1 MNAPAG
7 AAGLPAGQNARRDRV
22 LRRLACVA
30 AAPVAGMVFLRAV
43 PAEWPV
49 TAVQLL
55 AFLPWFTLPAA
66 AAFLLALSGRSRP
79 LQLLTAVLLGVQVLW
94 LFPPPGVPARDA
106 AHAQPPAARVKV
118 MTVNAELGGADAA
131 GLVDLVREQRVEL
144 LAIEEYTQD
153 LEDRLAAAGL
163 PAVLPHQVSHPRGRA
178 AGAAVYSSYPLTG
191 AGILPGTRFAMPVV
205 TVDLGRGTLR
215 VVAVHTL
222 APVDDGIA
230 QWRRDFAA
238 LGRADPGSGPL
249 LLAGDFNATLDH
261 REFRGLLADG
271 HRPLVDV
278 AAEAGSRLVPT
289 WPMRGYHLPGV
300 TLDHLVTGGGIHG
313 SDYSVHRL
321 AGTDHAAV
329 TATLDIPVP

>member
-7 AAGLPAGQNARRDRV
+7 AVGIPPGRKARRDRV
-22 LRRLACVA
+22 LRRLAGVA

-43 PAEWPV
+43 PGEWPV

-55 AFLPWFTLPAA
+55 AFLPWFTVPAA
-66 AAFLLALSGRSRP
+66 AAFLLAISGRSRP
-79 LQLLTAVLLGVQVLW
+79 LQVLTAVLLGAQVLW
-94 LFPPPGVPARDA
+94 LFPPPGVPGRDA
-106 AHAQPPAARVKV
+106 AHARAPAVRVKV
-118 MTVNAELGGADAA
+118 MAVNAELGGADAA
-131 GLVDLVREQRVEL
+131 GIVDLVREQHVEL
-144 LAIEEYTQD
+144 LAIVEYTQG

-163 PAVLPHQVSHPRGRA
+163 PAVLPHQVTYPRSRA

-191 AGILPGTRFAMPVV
+191 AGIVPGTRFAMPVV
-205 TVDLGRGTLR
+205 TMNLGPGTLR

-222 APVDDGIA
+222 APVDEGLA

-238 LGRADPGSGPL
+238 LRGADPGSGPL
-249 LLAGDFNATLDH
+249 LMAGDFNATLDH

-278 AAEAGSRLVPT
+278 AVAAGSRLLPT
-289 WPMRGYHLPGV
+289 WPMRGYRLPGV

-313 SDYSVHRL
+313 SDYSVHQL

-329 TATLDIPVP
+329 TAALGVPIP

>member
-7 AAGLPAGQNARRDRV
+7 AAGLPAGRNAGRNRV

-30 AAPVAGMVFLRAV
+30 AAPVAGMFFLRAV

-55 AFLPWFTLPAA
+55 AFLPWFTVPAA
-66 AAFLLALSGRSRP
+66 MAFLLALPGGSRP
-79 LQLLTAVLLGVQVLW
+79 LQVLTAVLLGVQVLW
-94 LFPPPGVPARDA
+94 LFPPGVPASDA
-106 AHAQPPAARVKV
+106 ARARAPAVRVKV
-118 MTVNAELGGADAA
+118 MTINAELGGADAA
-131 GLVDLVREQRVEL
+131 GVVELVREQHVGL
-144 LAIEEYTQD
+144 LAIEEYTPD
-153 LEDRLAAAGL
+153 LEDRLAVAGL
-163 PAVLPHQVSHPRGRA
+163 TAVLPHQVSHPRGRA

-191 AGILPGTRFAMPVV
+191 AGLVPGTRFAMPAVS
-205 TVDLGRGTLR
+205 VDLGRGNLR

-222 APVDDGIA
+222 APVDDGLA

-238 LGRADPGSGPL
+238 LGDADPGSGPL

-271 HRPLVDV
+271 RRPLVDV
-278 AAEAGSRLVPT
+278 AAASGNRLVPT

-313 SDYSVHRL
+313 SDYAAHRL

-329 TATLDIPVP
+329 TATLDVPVP